1 MQEFFENLSK
11 EASTNS
17 EKALNSLKSLIS
29 KASPASN
36 GGQVNLPEMYM
47 GSFQLLKMPMPQFT
61 DIANGLGNM
70 ATAAQTINKL
80 TGLSQGLPIAG
91 LSKT

>member
-1 MQEFFENLSK
+1 
-11 EASTNS
+11 
-17 EKALNSLKSLIS
+17 
-29 KASPASN
+29 
-36 GGQVNLPEMYM
+36 MYM

-70 ATAAQTINKL
+70 ATAAQAINKL
-80 TGLSQGLPIAG
+80 TGLSQGLPIPG